1 MYKKPSR
8 IVNDES
14 PCSSYA
20 KNRKN
25 SKRPTFIEQTQ
36 YYILGGLP
44 ILAKK
49 SNNSEKLMIFALG
62 GVGEIGKNMYVVQ
75 YDDDIVVVD
84 AGLKFPEEDML
95 GIDLVIPD
103 ISYLTENR
111 DKVRG
116 IIVTHGHEDH
126 IGGLPYVLK
135 HLNVPLYATK
145 LTLGLIENKL
155 REANLLGE
163 TKRILINADSELKLG
178 STLTA
183 TFFKTNHSIPDSVG
197 VCIDTP
203 EGNVVHTGDFKFD
216 HTPVNDQFADLQRMA
231 EIGQKGVLAL
241 LSDSTN
247 AEKPGFTPSEKSV
260 GIVLE
265 DIFRKAR
272 QRVVVATFASNVHRI
287 QQVVNAADATGRK
300 IVVVGRSM
308 VNVVSIASELGY
320 LEIPEGMIIEPE
332 EINRIGADRVAILC
346 TGSQGEPMSALS
358 RMARSTHRKVDILP
372 GDTVIIAATPVPGN
386 EKYVGRTI
394 DALFRLGA
402 EVIYSGSNKG
412 VHVSGHGSQ
421 EELKLMLN
429 LMRPKFFIPIH
440 GEYRMLRKHAQLGES
455 VGVDPDNIFLVDI
468 GDVVEIHN
476 GEARKAGKVPSGNVL
491 IDGLGVGDVGNIV
504 LRDRKLLSQDG
515 ILVVVVT
522 LSKQD
527 GRIVSGPDII
537 SRGFVYVRESEGLLD
552 EANRV
557 VTSTLQRLMSENV
570 NEWAS
575 LKSGVKDSLGRFLFD
590 QTRRRPMILPII
602 MEV

>member
-1 MYKKPSR
+1 MVKK
-8 IVNDES
+8 
-14 PCSSYA
+14 
-20 KNRKN
+20 
-25 SKRPTFIEQTQ
+25 
-36 YYILGGLP
+36 
-44 ILAKK
+44 
-49 SNNSEKLMIFALG
+49 NNTTEKLTIFALG

-75 YDDDIVVVD
+75 YDDDIVVID

-111 DKVRG
+111 DKVRA

-163 TKRILINADSELKLG
+163 TKRILIDADSELKLG

-183 TFFKTNHSIPDSVG
+183 TFFRTNHSIPDSVG
-197 VCIDTP
+197 VAIETP

-247 AEKPGFTPSEKSV
+247 AEKPGFTPSERSV

-287 QQVVNAADATGRK
+287 QQVVNAAIATDRK
-300 IVVVGRSM
+300 IVVIGRSM
-308 VNVVSIASELGY
+308 VNVVAIASELGY

-440 GEYRMLRKHAQLGES
+440 GEYRMLRKHAQLGEG
-455 VGVDPDNIFLVDI
+455 VGIDPNNIFLIDI
-468 GDVVEIHN
+468 GDTVEIQN

>member
-1 MYKKPSR
+1 MSKKNN
-8 IVNDES
+8 ND
-14 PCSSYA
+14 
-20 KNRKN
+20 
-25 SKRPTFIEQTQ
+25 
-36 YYILGGLP
+36 
-44 ILAKK
+44 
-49 SNNSEKLMIFALG
+49 KLTIFALG

-75 YDDDIVVVD
+75 YGNDIVVVD

-95 GIDLVIPD
+95 GIDIVIPD

-116 IIVTHGHEDH
+116 IVLTHGHEDH
-126 IGGLPYVLK
+126 IGGLSYVLK
-135 HLNVPLYATK
+135 NLNVPVYGTR
-145 LTLGLIENKL
+145 LTLGLVENKL
-155 REANLLGE
+155 KEANLLGE
-163 TKRILINADSELKLG
+163 TKRILINEDSEIELG
-178 STLTA
+178 SSLKV
-183 TFFKTNHSIPDSVG
+183 TFFRTNHSIPDSVG
-197 VCIDTP
+197 VCIETP

-216 HTPVNDQFADLQRMA
+216 HTPVNGQFANLHRMA
-231 EIGQKGVLAL
+231 EIGQRGVLAL
-241 LSDSTN
+241 MSDSTN
-247 AEKPGFTPSEKSV
+247 AEKPGFTPSEKNV

-265 DIFRKAR
+265 DIFRKAE

-287 QQVVNAADATGRK
+287 QQVVNAAESTGRK
-300 IVVVGRSM
+300 ITVIGRSM

-320 LEIPEGMIIEPE
+320 LHVPDGMLIEPE
-332 EINRIGADRVAILC
+332 EMNRMAGNRVVVLC
-346 TGSQGEPMSALS
+346 TGSQGEPMSALT
-358 RMARSTHRKVDILP
+358 RMARSSHRKVDILP

-394 DALFRLGA
+394 DELFRLGA
-402 EVIYSGSNKG
+402 NVIYSGSNSG

-429 LMRPKFFIPIH
+429 LMKPKYFLPIH
-440 GEYRMLRKHAQLGES
+440 GEFRMQRRHALLAES
-455 VGVDPDNIFLVDI
+455 VGVEPANIFITELGEVI
-468 GDVVEIHN
+468 EIS
-476 GEARKAGKVPSGNVL
+476 GGSARRAGKVTAGNVL

-522 LSKQD
+522 LSKQN
-527 GRIVSGPDII
+527 GAIVSGPDII

-552 EANRV
+552 EANRIV
-557 VTSTLQRLMSENV
+557 SGTLQRLMSEKV

-575 LKSGVKDSLGRFLFD
+575 LKTSVKDSLGRFLYE

>member
-1 MYKKPSR
+1 MSKKTN
-8 IVNDES
+8 ND
-14 PCSSYA
+14 
-20 KNRKN
+20 
-25 SKRPTFIEQTQ
+25 
-36 YYILGGLP
+36 
-44 ILAKK
+44 
-49 SNNSEKLMIFALG
+49 KLMIFALG

-75 YDDDIVVVD
+75 YGNDIVVVD
-84 AGLKFPEEDML
+84 SGLKFPEEDML
-95 GIDLVIPD
+95 GIDIVIPD

-116 IIVTHGHEDH
+116 IVLTHGHEDH

-135 HLNVPLYATK
+135 HLNVPVYGTK
-145 LTLGLIENKL
+145 LTLGLVENKL
-155 REANLLGE
+155 KEANLLGE
-163 TKRILINADSELKLG
+163 TKRILINADSEIKLG
-178 STLTA
+178 STLKA
-183 TFFKTNHSIPDSVG
+183 TFFRTNHSIPDSVG

-203 EGNVVHTGDFKFD
+203 EGAVVHTGDFKFD
-216 HTPVNDQFADLQRMA
+216 HTPVNGQYADLQRMA
-231 EIGQKGVLAL
+231 EIGTRGVLAL

-265 DIFRKAR
+265 DIFRKSR

-287 QQVVNAADATGRK
+287 QQAINAAEATGRK
-300 IVVVGRSM
+300 VTVIGRSM
-308 VNVVSIASELGY
+308 VNVVGIASDLGY
-320 LEIPEGMIIEPE
+320 LEIPDGMLIEPE
-332 EINRIGADRVAILC
+332 EVGKMSADRVVILC
-346 TGSQGEPMSALS
+346 TGSQGEPMSALT

-372 GDTVIIAATPVPGN
+372 GDSVIIAATPVPGN

-394 DALFRLGA
+394 DELFRLGA
-402 EVIYSGSNKG
+402 NVYYSAANPGI
-412 VHVSGHGSQ
+412 HVSGHGSQ

-429 LMRPKFFIPIH
+429 LMKPKFFLPIH
-440 GEYRMLRKHAQLGES
+440 GEFRMQRRHALLAEG
-455 VGVDPDNIFLVDI
+455 VGIEPENIFITDI
-468 GDVVEIHN
+468 GEVIEIQN
-476 GEARKAGKVPSGNVL
+476 GGARRAGKVTAGNVL

-527 GRIVSGPDII
+527 GTIKSGPDII

-552 EANRV
+552 EANRIV
-557 VTSTLQRLMSENV
+557 SSTLHKLMSENV

-575 LKSGVKDSLGRFLFD
+575 LKTNVKDALGRFLYE

>member
-1 MYKKPSR
+1 MSKK
-8 IVNDES
+8 
-14 PCSSYA
+14 
-20 KNRKN
+20 
-25 SKRPTFIEQTQ
+25 
-36 YYILGGLP
+36 
-44 ILAKK
+44 
-49 SNNSEKLMIFALG
+49 NNNNEKLMIFALG
-62 GVGEIGKNMYVVQ
+62 GVGEIGKNMYVIQ
-75 YDDDIVVVD
+75 YANDIVVVD

-95 GIDLVIPD
+95 GIDIVIPD

-116 IIVTHGHEDH
+116 IILTHGHEDH

-135 HLNVPLYATK
+135 HLNVPVYGTR
-145 LTLGLIENKL
+145 LTLGLVENKL
-155 REANLLGE
+155 KEANLLGE
-163 TKRILINADSELKLG
+163 TKRILINADSELELG
-178 STLTA
+178 TTLKA
-183 TFFKTNHSIPDSVG
+183 SFFATNHSIPDSVG
-197 VCIDTP
+197 VCVETP
-203 EGNVVHTGDFKFD
+203 EGAVVHTGDFKFD
-216 HTPVNDQFADLQRMA
+216 HTPVNGQYADLQRMA
-231 EIGQKGVLAL
+231 QIGTNGVLAL

-247 AEKPGFTPSEKSV
+247 AEKPGFTPSEKNV

-265 DIFRKAR
+265 DIFRKAS

-287 QQVVNAADATGRK
+287 QQVINAAEVTGRK
-300 IVVVGRSM
+300 VAVIGRSM
-308 VNVVSIASELGY
+308 VNVVGIASDLGY
-320 LEIPEGMIIEPE
+320 LEIPDGMIIEPE
-332 EINRIGADRVAILC
+332 EVGKMAADRVVILC
-346 TGSQGEPMSALS
+346 TGSQGEPMSALT

-394 DALFRLGA
+394 DELFRLGA
-402 EVIYSGSNKG
+402 NVHYSGANSG

-429 LMRPKFFIPIH
+429 LMKPKYFLPIH
-440 GEYRMLRKHAQLGES
+440 GEFRMQRRHAVLAES
-455 VGVDPDNIFLVDI
+455 VGIDPDNIFITDI
-468 GDVVEIHN
+468 GEVVEIQ
-476 GEARKAGKVPSGNVL
+476 GGAARKAGKVTAGNVL

-527 GRIVSGPDII
+527 GKIVSGPDII

-552 EANRV
+552 EANRIV
-557 VTSTLQRLMSENV
+557 SSTLQKLMSENV

-575 LKSGVKDSLGRFLFD
+575 LKTNVKDALGRFLYE

>member
-1 MYKKPSR
+1 MSKK
-8 IVNDES
+8 
-14 PCSSYA
+14 
-20 KNRKN
+20 
-25 SKRPTFIEQTQ
+25 
-36 YYILGGLP
+36 
-44 ILAKK
+44 
-49 SNNSEKLMIFALG
+49 NNNEKLTIFALG
-62 GVGEIGKNMYVVQ
+62 GVAEIGKNMYVVQ
-75 YDDDIVVVD
+75 YANDIVVID

-95 GIDLVIPD
+95 GIDIVIPD
-103 ISYLTENR
+103 ITFLTENR

-116 IIVTHGHEDH
+116 IVLTHGHEDH

-135 HLNVPLYATK
+135 NLNVPVYGTK
-145 LTLGLIENKL
+145 LTLGLVENKL
-155 REANLLGE
+155 KEANLLGE
-163 TKRILINADSELKLG
+163 TKRVLINADSEIELG
-178 STLTA
+178 TTMKA

-197 VCIDTP
+197 VCIETP

-216 HTPVNDQFADLQRMA
+216 HTPVNDQFADLHRMG
-231 EIGQKGVLAL
+231 EIGAKGVLAL

-247 AEKPGFTPSEKSV
+247 AEKPGFTPSEKNV
-260 GIVLE
+260 GIVLN
-265 DIFRKAR
+265 DIFRKAQ
-272 QRVVVATFASNVHRI
+272 QRVVVATFASNVHRV
-287 QQVVNAADATGRK
+287 QQVIDAAYATGRK
-300 IVVVGRSM
+300 LTIVGRSM
-308 VNVVSIASELGY
+308 VNVVTIASELGY
-320 LEIPEGMIIEPE
+320 LNVPDGILIEPE
-332 EINRIGADRVAILC
+332 EVNKMAADRVVILC
-346 TGSQGEPMSALS
+346 TGSQGEPMSALT

-394 DALFRLGA
+394 DELFRLGA
-402 EVIYSGSNKG
+402 EVIYSGSNSG

-429 LMRPKFFIPIH
+429 LMRPKYFIPVH
-440 GEYRMLRKHAQLGES
+440 GEYRMLRKHAQLGQS
-455 VGVDPDNIFLVDI
+455 VGVDPDNIFLIDI
-468 GDVVEIHN
+468 GEMVEIDN
-476 GEARKAGKVPSGNVL
+476 GVARKAGKVPAGNVL

-527 GRIVSGPDII
+527 GTIVSGPDII

-552 EANRV
+552 EANRIV
-557 VTSTLQRLMSENV
+557 SSTLEKLMSENV

-575 LKSGVKDSLGRFLFD
+575 LKTNVKDALGRFLYE